1 MPAILTHDFF
11 GKDAFEIAAGRL
23 GFATLEEQEA
33 FLLGNQGP
41 DPLFFMQ
48 VDPLLHRWANMGSR
62 MHKARTPELLLSMRD
77 ALAPLPLQ
85 DVAVARA
92 YCAGFLCHY
101 LLDTT
106 AHPFVFY
113 LQDSLT

>member
-1 MPAILTHDFF
+1 MTFWS
-11 GKDAFEIAAGRL
+11 KDAFEIAAGRL

-41 DPLFFMQ
+41 DPLFFLQ
-48 VDPLLHRWANMGSR
+48 ADPLLHRWANMGSR

-92 YCAGFLCHY
+92 ILCG
-101 LLDTT
+101 LFSVTIFWT
-106 AHPFVFY
+106 
-113 LQDSLT
+113 LQRIHLCFPYRTV